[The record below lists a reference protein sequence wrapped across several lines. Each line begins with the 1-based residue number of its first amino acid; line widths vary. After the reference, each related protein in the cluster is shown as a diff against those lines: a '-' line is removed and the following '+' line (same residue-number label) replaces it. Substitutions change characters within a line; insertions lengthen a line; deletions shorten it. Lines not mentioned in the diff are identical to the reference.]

1 MQAYELTVNQ
11 ACEKMRKGEL
21 SSEELTRSVLGCTEK
36 RELAI
41 NAYRHLDPD
50 RAIKKA
56 KEVDDLRAKGQALS
70 PMAGIPIAVKDNL
83 CTKDMPTTCSSNIL
97 ASFKPPYDATV
108 VKKLREQHA
117 VILGKANLD
126 EFAMGSSTENSAFAV
141 TKNPWDIRRVPG
153 GSSGGSAAAV
163 AAREALC
170 ALGSDTGG
178 SIRQPASLCGIVGMK
193 PTYGTVSRYGLV
205 AFASSLDQIG
215 PLTRSVPDCAIL
227 LDAVTGHDP
236 KDSTSVERDYESYF
250 SGLSENI
257 KGKVIGI
264 PAEMDGKGLA
274 PDIVKQIEG
283 AKTKLK
289 NCGAVFKTI
298 HLPTSEYALA
308 AYYLIACAEASSN
321 LARYD
326 GVKYGVRAK
335 DYDDLI
341 DLYARSRSEGF
352 GDEVKR
358 RIILGTYALSSGYY
372 DAYYLKAQKVRTL
385 IVREYEQAFA
395 SCDAILTPTS
405 PTTAFTIGEKTDDP
419 LSMYLSDI
427 YTVPVNIAGLPALSM
442 PCGLDDS
449 GLPVGVQLIG
459 PAFGEQA
466 ILNIAYAYEKIGGFP
481 DEKPAGW
488 EVA

>member
-1 MQAYELTVNQ
+1 MQPYELTAYEAYQQMQNG
-11 ACEKMRKGEL
+11 AL
-21 SSEELTRSVLGCTEK
+21 SSEELTRSVLDVIK
-36 RELAI
+36 AREPKI
-41 NAYRHLDPD
+41 HAYRHTDPD
-50 RAIKKA
+50 AAILSA
-56 KEVDDLRAKGQALS
+56 KEVDAKRTKGEDMT
-70 PMAGIPIAVKDNL
+70 PIAGIPMALKDNF
-83 CTKDMPTTCSSNIL
+83 CTKDMPTTCASRMLSN
-97 ASFKPPYDATV
+97 FDPPYDATV
-108 VKKLREQHA
+108 VERLRNRNA
-117 VILGKANLD
+117 VILGKANMD
-126 EFAMGSSTENSAFAV
+126 EFAMGSSTENSGFNV
-141 TKNPWDIRRVPG
+141 TSNPWDTARVPG

-163 AAREALC
+163 AAREAMC

-178 SIRQPASLCGIVGMK
+178 SIRQPASLCGVVGMK

-215 PLTRSVPDCAIL
+215 PLTRSAADCAL
-227 LDAVTGHDP
+227 VLDAITGHDP
-236 KDSTSVERDYESYF
+236 MDSTSVDRAYTSY
-250 SGLSENI
+250 LDALTEDI
-257 KGKVIGI
+257 RGKVIGI
-264 PAEMDGKGLA
+264 PAEMDGSNLA
-274 PDIVKQIEG
+274 PDIVKAIEG
-283 AKTKLK
+283 AKAKLRD
-289 NCGAVFKTI
+289 CGAAFKSI
-298 HLPTSEYALA
+298 SLPTSDYALA

-326 GVKYGVRAK
+326 GVKYGLRAK

-341 DLYARSRSEGF
+341 DMYARSRSEGF

-372 DAYYLKAQKVRTL
+372 DAYYLKALRVRTL
-385 IVREYEQAFA
+385 IVREYAQAFA

-405 PTTAFTIGEKTDDP
+405 PTTAFKIGEKTDDP
-419 LSMYLSDI
+419 LAMYLSDI

-442 PCGLDDS
+442 PCGLDDQ

-466 ILNIAYAYEKIGGFP
+466 ILDIAHAFERSGGFP

>member
-1 MQAYELTVNQ
+1 MQPYELTVSEAREQMQN
-11 ACEKMRKGEL
+11 GEL
-21 SSEELTRSVLGCTEK
+21 SAEELTRSVIDCTKK
-36 RELAI
+36 RELSI

-50 RAIKKA
+50 GAIEKA
-56 KEVDDLRAKGQALS
+56 KEVDAQRAKGEDLPS
-70 PMAGIPIAVKDNL
+70 LAGIPIAVKDNL
-83 CTKDMPTTCSSNIL
+83 CTRDMPTTCSSNIL
-97 ASFKPPYDATV
+97 ASFNPPYDATV
-108 VKKLREQHA
+108 VSKLRKQQA

-141 TKNPWDIRRVPG
+141 TKNPWDIERVPG

-178 SIRQPASLCGIVGMK
+178 SIRQPASFCGIVGMK

-205 AFASSLDQIG
+205 AFASSLDQVG
-215 PLTRSVPDCAIL
+215 PLTRSVSDCALL
-227 LDAVTGHDP
+227 LDAITGHDP
-236 KDSTSVERDYESYF
+236 YDSTSVDRKYESYF
-250 SGLSENI
+250 DGLTENI

-264 PAEMDGKGLA
+264 PVEMDGKGLS
-274 PDIVKQIEG
+274 PDIVKQIDA
-283 AKTKLK
+283 AKARLK
-289 NCGAVFKTI
+289 NSGAVFKTI

-335 DYDDLI
+335 EYDDLI

-372 DAYYLKAQKVRTL
+372 DAYYLKALKVRTL
-385 IVREYEQAFA
+385 ILREYEEAFA

-405 PTTAFTIGEKTDDP
+405 PTTAFKIGEKTDDP
-419 LSMYLSDI
+419 LSMYLSDT

-442 PCGLDDS
+442 PCGLDES

-459 PAFGEQA
+459 PAFGEQD
-466 ILNIAYAYEKIGGFP
+466 ILDIAYAFEQAGGFP
-481 DEKPAGW
+481 NAKPAGW

>member
-1 MQAYELTVNQ
+1 MQAYELTVSE
-11 ACEKMRKGEL
+11 AYTKMRNGEL
-21 SSEELTRSVLGCTEK
+21 SAEELTRSVADCTQK
-36 RELAI
+36 RELMI

-50 RAIKKA
+50 RAIAKA
-56 KEVDDLRAKGQALS
+56 KEVDALRAKGAELP

-83 CTKDMPTTCSSNIL
+83 CTEDMPTTCSSNIL
-97 ASFKPPYDATV
+97 ANFNPPYDATV
-108 VKKLREQHA
+108 VAKLREQHA

-141 TKNPWDIRRVPG
+141 TKNPWDTGRVPG

-178 SIRQPASLCGIVGMK
+178 SIRQPASLCGIMGMK

-215 PLTRSVPDCAIL
+215 PLTRSVPDCALL

-236 KDSTSVERDYESYF
+236 KDSTSVDREYDSCF
-250 SGLSENI
+250 AGLSEDI
-257 KGKVIGI
+257 KGKIIGI
-264 PAEMDGKGLA
+264 PAEMDGKGLS

-283 AKTKLK
+283 AKTRLK

-298 HLPTSEYALA
+298 HLPTTDYALA

-326 GVKYGVRAK
+326 GVKYGIRAK

-372 DAYYLKAQKVRTL
+372 DAYYLKALKVRTL
-385 IVREYEQAFA
+385 IVREYEAAFT

-405 PTTAFTIGEKTDDP
+405 PTTAFKIGEKTDDP

-427 YTVPVNIAGLPALSM
+427 YTVPINIAGLPALSM
-442 PCGLDDS
+442 PCGLDES

-466 ILNIAYAYEKIGGFP
+466 ILNIAYAFERAGGFP
-481 DEKPAGW
+481 DAEPSGW